1 MYSKKAVKYY
11 ENGRVLHQQGSLL
24 AAQKFYKKAINI
36 NQNFGEAHNNLGNVL
51 MDLAQYKEA
60 EKSYREALHVT
71 PDHPMILSNI
81 GNALQR
87 QGKNKEA
94 IVWLNKSISIDHSY
108 AEAYSNLGNV
118 LRGLKNLD
126 EAMVSY
132 HKAIELKPNLAE
144 PYANMGVILNDLG
157 RLEDALD
164 VHNQAIKIKPNY
176 AEAYYNRGNTLKELG
191 LLEEALDSYEK
202 AIDIKPNYA
211 EAYGNYGVVLRE
223 LGMIDKA
230 LYSYNKAIQINPDY
244 VEAYSNYGGVLQDIG
259 QFDRA
264 VEVCEKA
271 IKINTDYAE
280 AHWNLSLVS
289 LLLGD
294 FKNGWREYEYG
305 KLIKKNSR
313 RVPHGVMYKV
323 WGGESI
329 VNKTIFVATEQGI
342 GDEVFFASVIPDL
355 IDKHPRKIILE
366 CDCRLELLFARS
378 FPDASVRGKRTET
391 NKAWLKEF
399 GNIDFQIAI
408 GSLPKFFRQDLSDFP
423 LRKSFL
429 LPHNGLKKK
438 WRNRYNDL
446 GDGMKV
452 GISWRGGSSKILR
465 TNRSIGLEILRPILL
480 SNAFFINLQYGNC
493 VDEIAEFKE
502 SSGVNVHDWDDAD
515 PLTDLENFAAEIS
528 ELDLVI
534 SVDNSTVHFAGALGI
549 PVWMLTPFSP
559 DWRWMTRRK
568 DSPWY
573 KTIRLFRQKKFGDW
587 YDVIDEIYS
596 ELQMIIK

>member
-81 GNALQR
+81 GNVLQR

-176 AEAYYNRGNTLKELG
+176 AEAYYNRGIVLKKLG
-191 LLEEALDSYEK
+191 RLQEAL
-202 AIDIKPNYA
+202 A
-211 EAYGNYGVVLRE
+211 
-223 LGMIDKA
+223 
-230 LYSYNKAIQINPDY
+230 SYNKAIQIRSDY
-244 VEAYSNYGGVLQDIG
+244 AEAYSNRGVVLQDMG
-259 QFDRA
+259 QLEEALASCD
-264 VEVCEKA
+264 KA
-271 IKINTDYAE
+271 IQIRPDYAE

-329 VNKTIFVATEQGI
+329 VNKTIFVTTEQGV

-408 GSLPKFFRQDLSDFP
+408 GSLPKYFRTKLSDFP
-423 LRKSFL
+423 SRKSFL
-429 LPHNGLKKK
+429 VPDNDLCMM
-438 WRNRYNDL
+438 WRKRYNSL
-446 GDGMKV
+446 GNGIKI
-452 GISWRGGSSKILR
+452 GISWTGGAKDTRKRANAPS
-465 TNRSIGLEILRPILL
+465 LEQFIPLL
-480 SNAFFINLQYGNC
+480 SIDAYFINLQYG
-493 VDEIAEFKE
+493 DHAEELAQFEK
-502 SSGVNVHDWDDAD
+502 STGIHIYDWNDVD
-515 PLTDLENFAAEIS
+515 PLTDLDNQAAQIA

-534 SVDNSTVHFAGALGI
+534 SFANATVHLAGALGKD
-549 PVWMLTPFSP
+549 VWTLVQWPPFWGWLL
-559 DWRWMTRRK
+559 DRDDTV
-568 DSPWY
+568 WY
-573 KTIRLFRQKKFGDW
+573 PSMRLFRKELNAGWDT
-587 YDVIDEIYS
+587 VIDNVKT
-596 ELQMIIK
+596 ELEKRIGEK

>member
-1 MYSKKAVKYY
+1 MKTSPQLTTEQAISRAKKAAKQGKIAVAEELYSAVLQYQPNHPIAKKGLRKIQ
-11 ENGRVLHQQGSLL
+11 NGLSRNQSMQVETSNPSQDQTNTLINLYHSGQMIETERACRELLTLYPQALVILNILGAALQGQGKLQEAVTSYNNAL
-24 AAQKFYKKAINI
+24 QIRPDYV
-36 NQNFGEAHNNLGNVL
+36 EAHNN
-51 MDLAQYKEA
+51 
-60 EKSYREALHVT
+60 R
-71 PDHPMILSNI
+71 
-81 GNALQR
+81 GNALQKLG
-87 QGKNKEA
+87 QLDDALASYNKA
-94 IVWLNKSISIDHSY
+94 IQFRPDDY
-108 AEAYSNLGNV
+108 ADAYSNRGIV
-118 LRGLKNLD
+118 LK
-126 EAMVSY
+126 
-132 HKAIELKPNLAE
+132 K
-144 PYANMGVILNDLG
+144 LG
-157 RLEDALD
+157 RL
-164 VHNQAIKIKPNY
+164 Q
-176 AEAYYNRGNTLKELG
+176 
-191 LLEEALDSYEK
+191 EAL
-202 AIDIKPNYA
+202 A
-211 EAYGNYGVVLRE
+211 
-223 LGMIDKA
+223 
-230 LYSYNKAIQINPDY
+230 SYNKAIQIRSDY
-244 VEAYSNYGGVLQDIG
+244 AEAYSNRGVVLQDMG
-259 QFDRA
+259 QLEEALASCD
-264 VEVCEKA
+264 KA
-271 IKINTDYAE
+271 IQIRPDYAE

>member
-176 AEAYYNRGNTLKELG
+176 AEAYYNRGIVLKKLG
-191 LLEEALDSYEK
+191 RLQEAL
-202 AIDIKPNYA
+202 A
-211 EAYGNYGVVLRE
+211 
-223 LGMIDKA
+223 
-230 LYSYNKAIQINPDY
+230 SYNKAIQIRSDY
-244 VEAYSNYGGVLQDIG
+244 AEAYSNRGVVLQDMG
-259 QFDRA
+259 QLEEALASCD
-264 VEVCEKA
+264 KA
-271 IKINTDYAE
+271 IQIRPDYAE